1 MASTDVIAAAV
12 QQGHG
17 DVLELWQAVRRF
29 ALKQAH
35 RWHKVMG
42 ERGGQTMDDLQ
53 QAAFLA
59 LLDALDGWKAD
70 KGASFIGWYSLRL
83 KTSFSE
89 VCGLRTER
97 DKRDPLNNFPLA
109 IDTPLDDESDLT
121 LADVIPDPRAER
133 PFDDLPLKIA
143 IQDALAALPPEER
156 NAIIGEVWCGQR
168 ADARTRGAAL
178 RHMRHPIISKNLK
191 TYL

>member
-1 MASTDVIAAAV
+1 MASTDIIAAAV

-29 ALKQAH
+29 ALKQAY
-35 RWHKVMG
+35 RWSKAMG
-42 ERGGQTMDDLQ
+42 ERGGVTLDDLQ
-53 QAAFLA
+53 QTAFIA

-70 KGASFIGWYSLRL
+70 KGSFIGWYALRL

-121 LADVIPDPRAER
+121 LADVIPDPLAEKT
-133 PFDDLPLKIA
+133 FDDLSLKIA
-143 IQDALAALPPEER
+143 IENALAALPLTDR
-156 NAIIGEVWCGQR
+156 RAITDEFWCGRR
-168 ADARTRGAAL
+168 ADTKARSAAL
-178 RHMRHPIISKNLK
+178 RHLRHPSVSRELK
-191 TYL
+191 AYL